1 MAENEKRT
9 KIFNKVSE
17 IVADHFDIDRAK
29 ITDDLNLKTDLD
41 ADSID
46 FVEFVLE
53 LEDTFNAEI
62 ADDEA
67 EKLSTIGEVVDYIDE
82 HTNSQRLSASK
93 REQDGSR
100 TPLWARNEV
109 QSSAFA
115 GFWTSFFDLLVRS
128 LPHELLAFSLSRVY
142 ISG

>member
-1 MAENEKRT
+1 MAEDRKQE
-9 KIFNKVSE
+9 IFNKVSE
-17 IVADHFDIDRAK
+17 IVADHFDVDRAK
-29 ITDDLNLKTDLD
+29 ITDELNLKTDLD

-82 HTNSQRLSASK
+82 HTNQ
-93 REQDGSR
+93 
-100 TPLWARNEV
+100 
-109 QSSAFA
+109 
-115 GFWTSFFDLLVRS
+115 
-128 LPHELLAFSLSRVY
+128 
-142 ISG
+142 